1 MEVHDIDELRRAIK
15 LKPNCIGI
23 NNRNLKTLRI
33 DINTFKKLSKEIP
46 KDGILKICESGLSKN
61 SELRDLYKHGANAF
75 LVGESLMSSN
85 NLKLRTSRLIR
96 K

>member
-46 KDGILKICESGLSKN
+46 YGILKICESGL
-61 SELRDLYKHGANAF
+61 R
-75 LVGESLMSSN
+75 
-85 NLKLRTSRLIR
+85 
-96 K
+96 